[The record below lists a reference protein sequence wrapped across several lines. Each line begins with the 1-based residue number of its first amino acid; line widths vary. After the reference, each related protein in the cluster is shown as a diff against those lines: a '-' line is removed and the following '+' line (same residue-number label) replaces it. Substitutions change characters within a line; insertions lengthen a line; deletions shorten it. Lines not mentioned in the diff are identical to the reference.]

1 MGCLLVLLSAIAPR
15 VVFLIVW
22 VARPNMVDAAFTT
35 WIWPLLGIIFLPF
48 ATLMYVILWT
58 AGGLSSADW
67 LWVGLAVLLD
77 ISHWGSSYSQ
87 RRQVRA

>member
-1 MGCLLVLLSAIAPR
+1 MVFLLVLLSAIAPR

-67 LWVGLAVLLD
+67 LWVGLAALID
-77 ISHWGSSYSQ
+77 IIHWGSSGYSQ
-87 RRQVRA
+87 RRRV

>member
-15 VVFLIVW
+15 AVFLIVW
-22 VARPNMVDAAFTT
+22 VARPNKVDAAFDT
-35 WIWPLLGIIFLPF
+35 WILPLLGVIFLPF
-48 ATLMYVILWT
+48 ATLVYVILWT
-58 AGGLSSADW
+58 AGGLSSTDW

-77 ISHWGSSYSQ
+77 LTHWGSGYSQ

>member
-1 MGCLLVLLSAIAPR
+1 
-15 VVFLIVW
+15 
-22 VARPNMVDAAFTT
+22 MVDAAFTT

-77 ISHWGSSYSQ
+77 ITHWGSSYSQ
-87 RRQVRA
+87 RGQVRA

>member
-1 MGCLLVLLSAIAPR
+1 MVFLLVLLSAIAPR

-48 ATLMYVILWT
+48 ATLVYVILWT

-67 LWVGLAVLLD
+67 WWVGLAVLID
-77 ISHWGSSYSQ
+77 IIHWGSSYSQ
-87 RRQVRA
+87 GRPARA

>member
-1 MGCLLVLLSAIAPR
+1 MVFLLVLLSAIAPR

-48 ATLMYVILWT
+48 ATLVYVILWT

-67 LWVGLAVLLD
+67 CWVGLAVLID
-77 ISHWGSSYSQ
+77 IIHWGSSYSQ
-87 RRQVRA
+87 GRPARA